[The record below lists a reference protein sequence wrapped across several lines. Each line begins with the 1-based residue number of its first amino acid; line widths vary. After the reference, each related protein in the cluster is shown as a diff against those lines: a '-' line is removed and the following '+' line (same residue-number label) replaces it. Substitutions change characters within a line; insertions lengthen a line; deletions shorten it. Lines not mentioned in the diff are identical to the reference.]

1 MSQSPQPPPQES
13 SLGGSGPVWS
23 APEASRKHLS
33 LLCPGPGLSLSVSL
47 SRSLHFYLFLFFFSL
62 ILFSLIILFSLSLL
76 SSSFP
81 FLGLPLVH
89 PLPPWT
95 PVPQAPR
102 GSRQQRE
109 LELQGPWERGAG
121 WGRTP
126 GAPTMQEAAPET
138 QTNPGVPDPRPG
150 SARPPTLSLP
160 GTFPRFLSGKAI
172 SALPP
177 LVFWVAEERPLGSA
191 PSPHWPALAGPT
203 HRAGHTPAL
212 IGPLRP
218 ADHASPLLL
227 QLLCGSP
234 VLLKIRGLLRP
245 SLGALSCPVSPAHPP
260 RVILPHL
267 VQPSNNS
274 PHHSPPHLLSPNST
288 RPRLTLGNYPSM
300 PQFPC
305 L

>member
-1 MSQSPQPPPQES
+1 M
-13 SLGGSGPVWS
+13 WS

-33 LLCPGPGLSLSVSL
+33 LLCPGPGLSLSVFLDLFVST
-47 SRSLHFYLFLFFFSL
+47 FLFFFSYSFFPHRS
-62 ILFSLIILFSLSLL
+62 LFSFSPL

-81 FLGLPLVH
+81 SLGLPLVH
-89 PLPPWT
+89 PLPPRT

-102 GSRQQRE
+102 ESRQQRE

-177 LVFWVAEERPLGSA
+177 PVFWVAEERPLGSA

-218 ADHASPLLL
+218 AGHASPCSCSASVAPSATESTGSAVTKPRCLPA
-227 QLLCGSP
+227 LC
-234 VLLKIRGLLRP
+234 RP
-245 SLGALSCPVSPAHPP
+245 L
-260 RVILPHL
+260 IPH
-267 VQPSNNS
+267 V
-274 PHHSPPHLLSPNST
+274 
-288 RPRLTLGNYPSM
+288 
-300 PQFPC
+300 
-305 L
+305 